1 MHESIAIVHDYLN
14 QCGGAER
21 VALELAETWP
31 GSPVYT
37 SLYRPGSTFGEFAE
51 IEVRAS
57 VLDRAPVDRGFRALA
72 PLYPLAFRSFGT
84 LEQDVVISSSS
95 GWAHGVRPRR
105 DALHVV
111 YCHTPARWLYRGDE
125 HLGRAFGPA
134 LLAPLTS
141 PLRRWDRA
149 AARRASIYV
158 ANCEHVRRRILSVY
172 GRDAAV
178 IHPPVDVT
186 RFTPRPRGE
195 RLLVVSRLLPYKRV
209 DLVVRA
215 ATRAGLGLDVVGTG
229 PCLGELREVA
239 GPTVTFHGKVD
250 DHALRELFEQCRA
263 LCVAA
268 TEDFGI
274 APVEANAAGK
284 PVVAYAEGG
293 VLETQEDGLS
303 AAFFDDLTEEALLA
317 AIDRA
322 DELDTSPADLAAVA
336 GGFSAAVFR
345 ERIRTLV
352 TEAAATRASAD
363 DDVLTPLTLTA

>member
-1 MHESIAIVHDYLN
+1 MDTSIAIVHDYLN

-21 VALELAETWP
+21 VALELAGTWP

-37 SLYRPGSTFGEFAE
+37 SLYRPASTFREFAG
-51 IEVRAS
+51 IDVRAS
-57 VLDRAPVDRGFRALA
+57 VLDRAPVNRGFRALA

-84 LEQDVVISSSS
+84 LEEDVVISSSS
-95 GWAHGVRPRR
+95 GWAHGIRPRR

-111 YCHTPARWLYRGDE
+111 YCHTPARWLYRGGE
-125 HLGRAFGPA
+125 HLGRSFGPA

-172 GRDAAV
+172 GIDAAV
-178 IHPPVDVT
+178 VHPPVDVAQ
-186 RFTPRPRGE
+186 FTPRPRGE

-209 DLVVRA
+209 DLIVRA

-229 PCLGELREVA
+229 PCLAELRALA
-239 GPTVTFHGKVD
+239 GPTVTFHGKLD
-250 DHALRELFEQCRA
+250 DGSLRELFEQCRA

-303 AAFFDDLTEEALLA
+303 AAFFGQLTEDSLLEAIA
-317 AIDRA
+317 RA

-336 GGFSAAVFR
+336 GRFSLAVFR
-345 ERIRTLV
+345 ARMRALV
-352 TEAAATRASAD
+352 RDALQTRAASRESSSAA
-363 DDVLTPLTLTA
+363 LTPSA